1 MKLVFSNNYA
11 VKVISVRETSIL
23 TTNELGRFDLLIDI
37 QYNKELETLK
47 EALSNI
53 DYTTITLRDS
63 LDENT
68 IRVYEGYSFNSI
80 TQYIENDNVVT
91 SLILE
96 KNTENPVL

>member
-1 MKLVFSNNYA
+1 MKLIFSNGYA
-11 VKVISVRETSIL
+11 VKVVSARETSVL

-37 QYNKELETLK
+37 NYNQNLETLK

-53 DYTTITLRDS
+53 DCSVITLRDS

-68 IRVYEGYSFNSI
+68 IRVYENYSLNSI
-80 TQYIENDNVVT
+80 TQYIENDNVIT

-96 KNTENPVL
+96 KNTEEPIA